1 MIILVCSNGQSN
13 LQDKQ
18 PSKQGTSSSSSL
30 NFKDREPSTWRF
42 EKIELEKQIND
53 WKKKYDELQEET
65 KKASVSVIS
74 VDTETEAVKA
84 KLDAVS

>member
-1 MIILVCSNGQSN
+1 MILVCSNGQSN

-18 PSKQGTSSSSSL
+18 SSKQGTSSSSL
-30 NFKDREPSTWRF
+30 GREPSTWRF
-42 EKIELEKQIND
+42 EKIELEKQIKD
-53 WKKKYDELQEET
+53 WKKRYDELQEEA

-74 VDTETEAVKA
+74 VDAETESVKA

>member
-1 MIILVCSNGQSN
+1 MMILVCSNGQSN

-18 PSKQGTSSSSSL
+18 SSKQGTSSSSSL
-30 NFKDREPSTWRF
+30 GREPSTWRF
-42 EKIELEKQIND
+42 EKIELEKQIKD
-53 WKKKYDELQEET
+53 WKKRYDELQEET

-74 VDTETEAVKA
+74 ADAEADKA